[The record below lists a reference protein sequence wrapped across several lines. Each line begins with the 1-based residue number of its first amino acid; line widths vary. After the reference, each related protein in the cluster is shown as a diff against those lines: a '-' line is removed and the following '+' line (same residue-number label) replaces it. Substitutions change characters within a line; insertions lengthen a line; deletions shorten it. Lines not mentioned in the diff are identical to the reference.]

1 MRAILLA
8 SMSQALFAVGV
19 QANIDSECARLT
31 DAWET
36 FVLGKPETPGVRQVI
51 LDSWNRCLGSGLDAR
66 ETRSPRVLSAEQ
78 VEDYLTTDPVFAEV
92 KDVLPWLETA
102 ATDLGHLLV
111 CCDASGH
118 IMHLTG
124 TGAVRRRADN
134 MNFVPGADWSEFQ
147 AGTNAIGTAISTRSP
162 IQVLGSEHYLQ
173 AAHGWTCSGA
183 PIRDPAT
190 DAILAVIDLTGPK
203 EVCQR
208 HALLLVM
215 MTAQLIEERLRVRH
229 ESERCELL
237 DHYADQASRSAG
249 SLMAV
254 LDRSGRV
261 VKASPGL
268 HQRGWIDPH
277 GRILGYSRAKRLG
290 EGDASWEVDGATGRC
305 SFALTPHVRRGLV
318 AGSIVRV
325 IKEVS
330 HRAGVLSSGP
340 PHPRASVTE
349 SRPFESLIGSSPT
362 FRRALAIAQSS
373 ALSEFPVL
381 IEGETGTGKELVAHA
396 IHAASRRSAMPFV
409 AVNCGAL
416 SRELATSE
424 FFGYDAGSFTGA
436 AKEGRIGKFEQANG
450 GTLFLDEIGD
460 MPMELQALLLRVV
473 EDNKV
478 VHLGGRRNIAVDVRV
493 IAATNRNLLEASTRD
508 AFRKDLYYRLNVVNI
523 VLPPLRDRL
532 EDIGPLLN
540 AHLQR
545 AFASVGQSAPRI
557 PPDVMQLLEQHSW
570 PGNVR
575 EIRNL
580 AEWLAVNCKGAAVE
594 VTDLPPSFVVNQV
607 RSTDLSPDETSL
619 KLRELDAIQST
630 LGTTGNVT
638 EAARR
643 LGIHRSTIYRKLGKL
658 TPRK

>member
-1 MRAILLA
+1 
-8 SMSQALFAVGV
+8 MSHSLFAVGA
-19 QANIDSECARLT
+19 QANIDAECARLT

-36 FVLGKPETPGVRQVI
+36 YVFARQEAPGVRQVI
-51 LDSWNRCLGSGLDAR
+51 LDSWNRCMNSGLDAR

-78 VEDYLTTDPVFAEV
+78 VEDYLATDPVFAEV
-92 KDVLPWLETA
+92 KEVLPWLETA
-102 ATDLGHLLV
+102 ATDLGHMLV
-111 CCDASGH
+111 CCDPAGH

-173 AAHGWTCSGA
+173 AAHDWTCSGA

-215 MTAQLIEERLRVRH
+215 MTAQLIEERLRARH
-229 ESERCELL
+229 EAERCELL
-237 DHYADQASRSAG
+237 DHYADHTARSGG
-249 SLMAV
+249 SLIAV
-254 LDRSGRV
+254 LDRAGRV

-268 HQRGWIDPH
+268 HQRGWVDAQ
-277 GRILGYSRAKRLG
+277 GRLLGYNRAKRLG
-290 EGDASWEVDGATGRC
+290 EGEANWEVEGSAGRC
-305 SFALTPHVRRGLV
+305 AFALTPHVRRGRV
-318 AGSIVRV
+318 TGSIVRV
-325 IKEVS
+325 VREMPHRSGAVS
-330 HRAGVLSSGP
+330 VGT
-340 PHPRASVTE
+340 PHPRPGVSE
-349 SRPFESLIGSSPT
+349 SRPFESLIGSSPA
-362 FRRALAIAQSS
+362 FRRALAVAQSS
-373 ALSEFPVL
+373 ASSEFPVL
-381 IEGETGTGKELVAHA
+381 LEGETGTGKELVAQA

-424 FFGYDAGSFTGA
+424 FFGYDGGSFTGA
-436 AKEGRIGKFEQANG
+436 AREGRIGKFEQANG
-450 GTLFLDEIGD
+450 GTLFLDEVGD
-460 MPMELQALLLRVV
+460 MPIELQAILLRVV

-478 VHLGGRRNIAVDVRV
+478 VHLGGRKNIPVDVRV
-493 IAATNRNLLEASTRD
+493 IAATNRNLLEASNRE
-508 AFRKDLYYRLNVVNI
+508 AFRKDLYYRLNVVSI
-523 VLPPLRDRL
+523 TLPPLRDRV
-532 EDIGPLLN
+532 EDIGPLLS
-540 AHLQR
+540 AHLDR
-545 AFASVGQSAPRI
+545 AFASVGRPAPSFM
-557 PPDVMQLLEQHSW
+557 PEVMQLLERHPW

-580 AEWLAVNCKGAAVE
+580 AEWLAVNCTHTAVALS
-594 VTDLPPSFVVNQV
+594 DLPPTFVVSQLPA
-607 RSTDLSPDETSL
+607 TDLSPAEMSL

-630 LGTTGNVT
+630 LGSTGNVT

-658 TPRK
+658 GPPR

>member
-1 MRAILLA
+1 
-8 SMSQALFAVGV
+8 MSQSLFAVGA
-19 QANIDSECARLT
+19 QANIDAECARLT
-31 DAWET
+31 DAWERYV
-36 FVLGKPETPGVRQVI
+36 FARQEAPGVRQVI
-51 LDSWNRCLGSGLDAR
+51 MDSWNRCMNSGLDAR

-78 VEDYLTTDPVFAEV
+78 VEDYLATDPVFAEV
-92 KDVLPWLETA
+92 KEVLPWLETA
-102 ATDLGHLLV
+102 ATDLGHMLV
-111 CCDASGH
+111 CCDPTGH

-134 MNFVPGADWSEFQ
+134 MDFVPGADWSEFQ

-173 AAHGWTCSGA
+173 AAHDWTCSGA

-215 MTAQLIEERLRVRH
+215 MTAQLIEERLRARH
-229 ESERCELL
+229 EAERCELL
-237 DHYADQASRSAG
+237 DHYADHTARSVG
-249 SLMAV
+249 SLIAV
-254 LDRSGRV
+254 LDRAGRV

-268 HQRGWIDPH
+268 HQRGWVDAR
-277 GRILGYSRAKRLG
+277 GRLLGYNRAKRLG
-290 EGDASWEVDGATGRC
+290 EGEANWEVEGSAGRC
-305 SFALTPHVRRGLV
+305 AFALTPHVRRGRV
-318 AGSIVRV
+318 TGSIVSVVR
-325 IKEVS
+325 ETPHRSGAVS
-330 HRAGVLSSGP
+330 VGA
-340 PHPRASVTE
+340 PHPRSSVSE
-349 SRPFESLIGSSPT
+349 SRPFESLIGSSPA

-373 ALSEFPVL
+373 ASSEFPVL
-381 IEGETGTGKELVAHA
+381 LEGETGTGKELVAHA

-424 FFGYDAGSFTGA
+424 FFGYDGGSFTGA

-450 GTLFLDEIGD
+450 GTLFLDEVGD
-460 MPMELQALLLRVV
+460 MPVELQAILLRVV

-478 VHLGGRRNIAVDVRV
+478 VHLGGRKNIPVDVRV
-493 IAATNRNLLEASTRD
+493 IAATNRNLLEASNRE
-508 AFRKDLYYRLNVVNI
+508 AFRKDLYYRLNVVSI
-523 VLPPLRDRL
+523 TLPPLRDRV
-532 EDIGPLLN
+532 EDIGPLLS
-540 AHLQR
+540 AHLDR
-545 AFASVGQSAPRI
+545 AFASVGRLAPSI
-557 PPDVMQLLEQHSW
+557 MPEVMQLLERHPW

-580 AEWLAVNCKGAAVE
+580 AEWLAVNCTNTAVE
-594 VTDLPPSFVVNQV
+594 LSDLPPTFLGSQL
-607 RSTDLSPDETSL
+607 RPADLSSEDTSL

-630 LGTTGNVT
+630 LGNTGNVT